1 MAQAKNTER
10 DNDQM
15 RKLFATLTIFFLF
28 VAPLAVEAAN
38 CPTEVEAA
46 KEMLKKQTAKADEI
60 QTPRALAGARTQVDQ
75 ASRSKED
82 QASRAKEDQASRT
95 KVDQASRS
103 KEDQASRSKIDQ
115 ASRSKE
121 DQASRTK
128 EDQASRSKEDQASR
142 SKVDQASRSKEDQA
156 SRGQDAGTPRATA
169 GAPQLSKARTLVN
182 EADAACKVGDMTKA
196 AAKAKAAM
204 ELLK

>member
-1 MAQAKNTER
+1 
-10 DNDQM
+10 M

-75 ASRSKED
+75 ASRS
-82 QASRAKEDQASRT
+82 KEDQASRT